1 MALRGMAVGEYGTTN
16 RARLTCSRALCG
28 VVAGACV
35 SAASA
40 ADLSFRLAD
49 PQGRMLDG
57 AVVSLLPLRGNA
69 WPAPRPA
76 HIEQVDKAFHPLV
89 SVVQVGTAVD
99 FPNNDRVR
107 HHVFSFS
114 SAKVFELKLYAGRP
128 AQPVVFDKP
137 GVVVLGC
144 NIHDRMLA
152 YVVVVETPWS
162 AVAGT
167 DGLARLRGVPAGEYT
182 MQVWHPQRLGKP
194 DLPARALRVAGDLSE
209 SLVVDL
215 KQ

>member
-1 MALRGMAVGEYGTTN
+1 MAVGADRTAN
-16 RARLTCSRALCG
+16 RARLACSRALCG
-28 VVAGACV
+28 VIAGACIG
-35 SAASA
+35 AASA
-40 ADLSFRLAD
+40 ANVSFKLAD
-49 PQGRMLDG
+49 PQGRVLDG
-57 AVVSLLPLRGNA
+57 AVVSLLPVGRNA
-69 WPAPRPA
+69 LPAPRPA
-76 HIEQVDKAFHPLV
+76 HIEQVNKTFRPLV
-89 SVVQVGTAVD
+89 SVVQVGTVVD
-99 FPNNDRVR
+99 FPNHDTVR
-107 HHVFSFS
+107 HHVYSFS
-114 SAKVFELKLYAGRP
+114 SAKVFELKLYTGRA

-167 DGLARLRGVPAGEYT
+167 DGLATLRDVPPGEYT
-182 MQVWHPQRLGKP
+182 LQVWHPQRLGKP
-194 DLPARALRVAGDLSE
+194 DLPVRAVRVTADQSE